1 MPVKKITLKYKASTI
16 AKFEEETGRG
26 FLELISH
33 LDGGVTPKMS
43 ELLMLFKAGGASEKD
58 FDEVAA
64 EGVQELV
71 LTIMSGIND
80 AGFLGE
86 IDIEGMR
93 KAMEEAA
100 QQVTTSSPQKA

>member
-33 LDGGVTPKMS
+33 LDGSGTPKMS

-80 AGFLGE
+80 AGFLGK

-100 QQVTTSSPQKA
+100 QQVIASSPQKA